1 MECFDLYS
9 EHRQQTGETLVRGT
23 QTPAGRYR
31 LVVHICIF
39 NSNGELLIQQ
49 RQPFKKGWSN
59 LWDVTVGGAVTAGET
74 SQQGAHRELLEE
86 LGLDVDF
93 EGSVPAFTSTFQ
105 GGFDDIYLLRRDVD
119 ISELQLQPEEV
130 QAAKW
135 AGKDEIL
142 AMIDN
147 KTFIPYSK
155 AFMEYLFFRSGH
167 WGNFDTD
174 Q

>member
-1 MECFDLYS
+1 MECFDLYN
-9 EHRQQTGETLVRGT
+9 EHRQQTGETMVRGT

-86 LGLDVDF
+86 LGPRLYFHV
-93 EGSVPAFTSTFQ
+93 
-105 GGFDDIYLLRRDVD
+105 
-119 ISELQLQPEEV
+119 
-130 QAAKW
+130 
-135 AGKDEIL
+135 
-142 AMIDN
+142 
-147 KTFIPYSK
+147 
-155 AFMEYLFFRSGH
+155 SGRL
-167 WGNFDTD
+167 
-174 Q
+174 